1 MKKKMLEIEKDGV
14 VRAYLMPEWLHE
26 IATKFYMDTS
36 FRLPFEVPTI
46 ENLTEYVNMNPKY
59 KEKVTS
65 KTISFAYSVH
75 SSFVLP
81 HTLQIN
87 LELVITF
94 S

>member
-1 MKKKMLEIEKDGV
+1 MLEIEKDGV

-65 KTISFAYSVH
+65 KTISFAYSAALISKVRDDYM
-75 SSFVLP
+75 
-81 HTLQIN
+81 IN
-87 LELVITF
+87 LN
-94 S
+94 